1 MDPFTGYSYNTLIG
15 DTDILGQLGMDD
27 WPNLTFDTLGY
38 YPSSF
43 DLEDEPPFA
52 SGITDSQGS
61 CDGTGRN
68 GSKGDL
74 ALGQLALSPPPAL
87 PHILTSTN
95 STVPVIED
103 DTDET
108 EFDSRVARLDKGHRA
123 LVTSYSGES
132 SDQKLKALRF
142 VERYMEQNGDQK
154 PMRIESKVSSTG
166 KLRLNAAPVK
176 VHCAICGFTSP
187 TVQKTAAHLL
197 SVHAA
202 LVSPSDP
209 SGLFKC
215 KILHCNAV
223 YRRSDELRKHL
234 RMIHQVQ
241 PKSRKGRVNS
251 TCMSCGRARQNKVS
265 LIPPSSPSHVP
276 PSQPVDL
283 RIAIAI
289 PNAGPTV
296 GQLPAMTVRASVKD
310 HKNDTDHNDTALTL
324 LMGRGHSAGSL

>member
-1 MDPFTGYSYNTLIG
+1 MDPFTGYSYNNLIG
-15 DTDILGQLGMDD
+15 DTDRQLGVDD
-27 WPNLTFDTLGY
+27 WLNLPFDTLGY

-43 DLEDEPPFA
+43 YLADEPPFA
-52 SGITDSQGS
+52 SGITDSQES

-74 ALGQLALSPPPAL
+74 ALGQLALSPTPAL

-103 DTDET
+103 NTYET
-108 EFDSRVARLDKGHRA
+108 EFDSRVSRLDKGHRA

-132 SDQKLKALRF
+132 SDQKLKVLRF

-166 KLRLNAAPVK
+166 KLRLNAAPAK

-187 TVQKTAAHLL
+187 TIQKTAAHLL

-223 YRRSDELRKHL
+223 YRRNDELRKHL

-251 TCMSCGRARQNKVS
+251 TCMSCGSTRRNKVS
-265 LIPPSSPSHVP
+265 LIPSSSPSHVP
-276 PSQPVDL
+276 PPQPADL
-283 RIAIAI
+283 RNAIAI
-289 PNAGPTV
+289 PSAGLTT
-296 GQLPAMTVRASVKD
+296 GRLPAMTVRDSVKD
-310 HKNDTDHNDTALTL
+310 DKNDTDHHDTALTI
-324 LMGRGHSAGSL
+324 LMGREQSGGSL

>member
-1 MDPFTGYSYNTLIG
+1 MDPFTGYSYNNLIG
-15 DTDILGQLGMDD
+15 DIDIGTLGMDD

-68 GSKGDL
+68 GSNGDL
-74 ALGQLALSPPPAL
+74 ALGQLALSPTPAL
-87 PHILTSTN
+87 PHIFASTN
-95 STVPVIED
+95 LIVPVIED
-103 DTDET
+103 STYET

-132 SDQKLKALRF
+132 SDQKLKVLRF

-154 PMRIESKVSSTG
+154 PMGIEGKVSSTG
-166 KLRLNAAPVK
+166 KLRLNAAPAK
-176 VHCAICGFTSP
+176 VHCAICSFASSTI
-187 TVQKTAAHLL
+187 QKTAAHLL

-202 LVSPSDP
+202 LVSPNDS

-215 KILHCNAV
+215 KILRCNAV
-223 YRRSDELRKHL
+223 YRRNDELRKHL

-251 TCMSCGRARQNKVS
+251 TRLSRGRARQNKIS
-265 LIPPSSPSHVP
+265 FIPSSGPSHVP
-276 PSQPVDL
+276 PSQPADL
-283 RIAIAI
+283 RTAIAI
-289 PNAGPTV
+289 PSAGHTT
-296 GQLPAMTVRASVKD
+296 GQLPAMTVRDSVKD
-310 HKNDTDHNDTALTL
+310 DKNDTDHHDTALTI
-324 LMGRGHSAGSL
+324 LMGREQSGGSL